1 MASRS
6 GAGSGG
12 GVFAASRGGGGGG
25 GRDEVPLSGVRSSE
39 KADDA
44 FETFDA
50 SASDDAASPR
60 VASRATSATP
70 RQRGGRCARGTRTR
84 GEAARARA
92 RAETRTR
99 TRTRAAASGH
109 RAGHDAHAVAE

>member
-12 GVFAASRGGGGGG
+12 GVFGGVFGGG

-44 FETFDA
+44 YETFDA
-50 SASDDAASPR
+50 SASVSYTHLTLPTILL
-60 VASRATSATP
+60 V
-70 RQRGGRCARGTRTR
+70 
-84 GEAARARA
+84 
-92 RAETRTR
+92 
-99 TRTRAAASGH
+99 
-109 RAGHDAHAVAE
+109 

>member
-60 VASRATSATP
+60 VASR
-70 RQRGGRCARGTRTR
+70 RRGGRCARGTRTR